1 VKRPSPKLLVLVV
14 FVNEAR
20 ETSPC
25 SLLVLAPFE
34 ARLAPFKERRRG
46 GLFLHAS

>member
-1 VKRPSPKLLVLVV
+1 MLVLVV
-14 FVNEAR
+14 FVNETR

-34 ARLAPFKERRRG
+34 ARLAPFRERRHA
-46 GLFLHAS
+46 GLFFHAS